1 MGQGGRPNEGQGQET
16 NWETRLR
23 MELWG
28 LGEESKRLFDELPG
42 ADARR
47 LDELLD
53 ELQIVQ
59 SRIAD
64 KLSALRARRWVS
76 SAERGTRNA
85 EQ

>member
-1 MGQGGRPNEGQGQET
+1 MGRSHEGQGQGA

-23 MELWG
+23 MELWN

-53 ELQIVQ
+53 ELQILQ

-64 KLSALRARRWVS
+64 KLSALRARRWMS
-76 SAERGTRNA
+76 SAERGARNA

>member
-1 MGQGGRPNEGQGQET
+1 MSRSHEGQGQGA

-23 MELWG
+23 MELRS

-53 ELQIVQ
+53 ELQILQ
-59 SRIAD
+59 SRIVD

>member
-1 MGQGGRPNEGQGQET
+1 MGRGGQANEGQGQVA

-53 ELQIVQ
+53 EMQIVQ

-76 SAERGTRNA
+76 SAERGARHA
-85 EQ
+85 E

>member
-1 MGQGGRPNEGQGQET
+1 MSRDQEHAA

-23 MELWG
+23 MELWS
-28 LGEESKRLFDELPG
+28 LGEESKRLFDELPA
-42 ADARR
+42 ADHRR

-53 ELQIVQ
+53 ELQILQ
-59 SRIAD
+59 ARIAD

-76 SAERGTRNA
+76 SAERGTRSA

>member
-1 MGQGGRPNEGQGQET
+1 MGRSHEGQEQGAT
-16 NWETRLR
+16 WETRLR
-23 MELWG
+23 MELWS

-53 ELQIVQ
+53 ELQILQ

-76 SAERGTRNA
+76 SAERGARNA
-85 EQ
+85 E